1 MSEEELK
8 ILAEKVDKA
17 KDSVARAKASVKEAT
32 GEYEI
37 DSKKT
42 VLKRAKTNLKNAKAA
57 YKAAKPKSAIRRKVT
72 AVKEAIGNTARKI
85 PVKKAL
91 TWTGMALTTVAT
103 GVGGYLLYDYF
114 HKDGEATT
122 GKDSM

>member
-1 MSEEELK
+1 MNDELK
-8 ILAEKVDKA
+8 TL
-17 KDSVARAKASVKEAT
+17 KDRIESCKESVKTAKAALKGTIDDYARDSRVK
-32 GEYEI
+32 
-37 DSKKT
+37 
-42 VLKRAKTNLKNAKAA
+42 VLKSAKTKLKTAKTA
-57 YKAAKPKSAIRRKVT
+57 YKAAKPKGAIRQKAS

-91 TWTGMALTTVAT
+91 TWTGLAITTVAT